1 MLKIVTVCGLGVG
14 SSLIMKITVDN
25 AMAQLGV
32 KCNIEHW
39 DMGTVKGKECD
50 LIVKTNGFKKQ
61 FADQDNVV
69 FVENIVDVNEM
80 KKALKTYLEAKSLL

>member
-32 KCNIEHW
+32 
-39 DMGTVKGKECD
+39 
-50 LIVKTNGFKKQ
+50 
-61 FADQDNVV
+61 NV
-69 FVENIVDVNEM
+69 
-80 KKALKTYLEAKSLL
+80 T